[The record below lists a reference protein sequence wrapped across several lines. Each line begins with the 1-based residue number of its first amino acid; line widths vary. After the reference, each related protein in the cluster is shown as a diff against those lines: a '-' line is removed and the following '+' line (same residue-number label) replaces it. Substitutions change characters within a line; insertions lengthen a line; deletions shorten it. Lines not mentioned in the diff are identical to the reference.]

1 MRDPVALPDHHDGAM
16 WLHRARCAIGPRKN
30 PLASIRVVD
39 GLLTHVVVDGLLPS
53 GLEQTHVDLD
63 GFLVLPGFINAH
75 DHLQFSLFPK
85 LANPPYRNYIDWGE
99 DIHLTFPDVIAKH
112 KSVSKDIRLWWGGIR
127 NLLCGVTTV
136 CHHDAQ
142 WPELQKQEFP
152 VKVMQNFGWAH
163 SLILGGD
170 LVKAR
175 SATPPGSVFVMHA
188 CEGIDDRSREEL
200 FELDR
205 LGLLDA
211 NTILVHGLAID
222 HSGIALIQQR
232 RASLIMCPSSN
243 QFLFEELPKITTFE
257 ANGNI
262 CVGSDSPL
270 TATGDLL
277 DEIRFAMTYCKV
289 TPDLAYRM
297 LTEAPAAILRLREG
311 EGTIRASGPADLIAL
326 RDTGQDAA
334 DRLHTLSLADV
345 EFVMIRGRVQ
355 LASPEIL
362 ERLSVPLRQGLEPL
376 WINGTIRWL
385 RAPVNELLRNTEA
398 ILGSGEVR
406 LGGKPIRRVIW
417 AEAED
422 RNGAAKQTCLSASI

>member
-1 MRDPVALPDHHDGAM
+1 MRDPVTLPDHSDGAM
-16 WLHRARCAIGPRKN
+16 WLHGARCAIRPRNN
-30 PLASIRVVD
+30 PLASIRIA
-39 GLLTHVVVDGLLPS
+39 GGRLTHVVVDGLPS
-53 GLEQTHVDLD
+53 SGSEQTYVDLG

-99 DIHLTFPDVIAKH
+99 DIHLTYPDVIAKH
-112 KSVSKDIRLWWGGIR
+112 KSVSKNVRLWWGGIR

-136 CHHDAQ
+136 CHHDAR

-152 VKVMQNFGWAH
+152 VKVMQKFGWAH

-170 LVKAR
+170 ILKAR

-188 CEGIDDRSREEL
+188 CEGIDDRSRQEL

-211 NTILVHGLAID
+211 DTVLVHGLAID

-243 QFLFEELPKITTFE
+243 QFLFECLPKITMLKTIR
-257 ANGNI
+257 NI

-270 TATGDLL
+270 TAIGDLL
-277 DEIRFAMTYCKV
+277 DEIRFAMTYCNV
-289 TPDLAYRM
+289 APDLAYQM

-311 EGTIRASGPADLIAL
+311 EGAIRASGPADLIAL

-355 LASPEIL
+355 LASSVIL
-362 ERLSVPLRQGLEPL
+362 ERLSAPMRQGLEPL
-376 WINGTIRWL
+376 WIDGTIRWL
-385 RAPVNELLRNTEA
+385 RAPVNELLQSTEA

-406 LGGKPIRRVIW
+406 LGGKPIRRVKW

-422 RNGAAKQTCLSASI
+422 RYGAA

>member
-1 MRDPVALPDHHDGAM
+1 MRDPVALPNPYDGAI
-16 WLHRARCAIGPRKN
+16 WLHGARCAIGPREN
-30 PLASIRVVD
+30 PPASIEVAGGR
-39 GLLTHVVVDGLLPS
+39 LTQVVVDGPPPS
-53 GLEQTHVDLD
+53 ERDQTQIDLD

-99 DIHLTFPDVIAKH
+99 DIHVTFPDVIAKH
-112 KSVSKDIRLWWGGIR
+112 KSVSKDVRLWWGGIR

-142 WPELQKQEFP
+142 WPELQKEEFP
-152 VKVMQNFGWAH
+152 VKVMQKFGWAH
-163 SLILGGD
+163 SLTLGGD
-170 LVKAR
+170 VLKAR
-175 SATPPGSVFVMHA
+175 SATPPGCVFVMHA

-211 NTILVHGLAID
+211 DTVLVHGLAID
-222 HSGIALIQQR
+222 QAGIALMQRR
-232 RASLIMCPSSN
+232 RASLIVCPSSN
-243 QFLFEELPKITTFE
+243 QFLFECLPKITTLKTI
-257 ANGNI
+257 GNI

-270 TATGDLL
+270 TGTGDLL
-277 DEIRFAMTYCKV
+277 DEIRFAMTHCKL
-289 TPDLAYRM
+289 TSDLAYHL
-297 LTEAPAAILRLREG
+297 LTEAPAGILRFQEG

-334 DRLHTLSLADV
+334 DRLLTLSLTDV

-355 LASPEIL
+355 LASSAIL
-362 ERLSVPLRQGLEPL
+362 ERLSIPMRQGLEPL
-376 WINGTIRWL
+376 WIDGTIRWL
-385 RAPVNELLRNTEA
+385 RAPVNELLQSAEA

-406 LGGKPIRRVIW
+406 LGGKPIRRVQSV
-417 AEAED
+417 EAED
-422 RNGAAKQTCLSASI
+422 HYGAA

>member
-1 MRDPVALPDHHDGAM
+1 MRDPVALPDRNDGSV
-16 WLHRARCAIGPRKN
+16 WLHGARCAIGPRKN
-30 PLASIRVVD
+30 PLASIRVV
-39 GLLTHVVVDGLLPS
+39 GTYLTHVVTDGLSPS
-53 GLEQTHVDLD
+53 ALKREHTYIDLD

-85 LANPPYRNYIDWGE
+85 LANPPYRNYVEWGE

-112 KSVSKDIRLWWGGIR
+112 KSVSKDVRLWWGGIR

-142 WPELQKQEFP
+142 WPELQKEEFP
-152 VKVMQNFGWAH
+152 VKVMKTFGWAH
-163 SLILGGD
+163 SLTLGGD
-170 LVKAR
+170 ILKAR
-175 SATPPGSVFVMHA
+175 SATPPGSVFIVHA

-211 NTILVHGLAID
+211 DTVLVHGLAID
-222 HSGIALIQQR
+222 DSDIALIQQR
-232 RASLIMCPSSN
+232 HTSLIVCPSSN
-243 QFLFEELPKITTFE
+243 QLLFEYLPKVTTLKTIE
-257 ANGNI
+257 NI

-277 DEIRFAMTYCKV
+277 DEIRFVMTYCNV
-289 TPDLAYRM
+289 TPDLAYHM

-311 EGTIRASGPADLIAL
+311 EGTIRASGPADLIAI
-326 RDTGQDAA
+326 RDTGHDAA

-355 LASPEIL
+355 LASSAIL
-362 ERLSVPLRQGLEPL
+362 ERLPVPMRQELEPL
-376 WINGTIRWL
+376 WIDGTIRWL
-385 RAPVNELLRNTEA
+385 RAPVNELLRSTEA

-406 LGGKPIRRVIW
+406 LGGKPIRRVKW

-422 RNGAAKQTCLSASI
+422 RYGAA

>member
-1 MRDPVALPDHHDGAM
+1 MRDPIALPDRYDGAI
-16 WLHRARCAIGPRKN
+16 WLHGARCAIGPRKN
-30 PLASIRVVD
+30 RPASIKVVGGRLTQVVD
-39 GLLTHVVVDGLLPS
+39 GLPPS
-53 GLEQTHVDLD
+53 GRDHTQIDLD

-99 DIHLTFPDVIAKH
+99 DIHLTFRDVIAKH
-112 KSVSKDIRLWWGGIR
+112 KSVSKDVRLRWGGIR

-142 WPELQKQEFP
+142 WPELQKEGFP
-152 VKVMQNFGWAH
+152 VKVMQKFGWAH
-163 SLILGGD
+163 SLTLGGNI
-170 LVKAR
+170 LKAR
-175 SATPPGSVFVMHA
+175 SATLPGSVFVMHA

-211 NTILVHGLAID
+211 DTVLVHGLAVD
-222 HSGIALIQQR
+222 QSGIELIQQR

-243 QFLFEELPKITTFE
+243 QFLFGCLPKTTTLKTI
-257 ANGNI
+257 GNI

-277 DEIRFAMTYCKV
+277 DEIRFAMTYCKI
-289 TPDLAYRM
+289 TPDLAYHM

-334 DRLHTLSLADV
+334 DRLHTLSLADI

-355 LASPEIL
+355 LASSAIL
-362 ERLSVPLRQGLEPL
+362 ERLPAAVCQGLEPL
-376 WINGTIRWL
+376 WIDGSIRWL
-385 RAPVNELLRNTEA
+385 RAPVNELLQSAET

-406 LGGKPIRRVIW
+406 LGGKPIRRVKS

-422 RNGAAKQTCLSASI
+422 RYGAA

>member
-1 MRDPVALPDHHDGAM
+1 MRNPVALPDHLDAAT
-16 WLHRARCAIGPRKN
+16 WLHGARCAIGPRKN
-30 PLASIRVVD
+30 PLASIRVA
-39 GLLTHVVVDGLLPS
+39 GGRLTHVVTDGLSPS
-53 GLEQTHVDLD
+53 ALKREHTHIDLD

-85 LANPPYRNYIDWGE
+85 LANPPYRNYVEWGE

-112 KSVSKDIRLWWGGIR
+112 KSVSKDVRLWWGGIR

-152 VKVMQNFGWAH
+152 VKVMRKFGWAH
-163 SLILGGD
+163 SLLLGGD
-170 LVKAR
+170 ILKAR
-175 SATPPGSVFVMHA
+175 TETPPGRAFIMHA
-188 CEGIDDRSREEL
+188 CEGIDERARGEL

-211 NTILVHGLAID
+211 NTVLVHGLAID

-232 RASLIMCPSSN
+232 RASLILCPSSN
-243 QFLFEELPKITTFE
+243 QFLFEDLPKVPLLKTIE
-257 ANGNI
+257 NI

-270 TATGDLL
+270 TAAGDLL
-277 DEIRFAMTYCKV
+277 DESRFAMTYCNV
-289 TPDLAYRM
+289 NPNLAYHM
-297 LTEAPAAILRLREG
+297 LTEAPAAILRLQEG
-311 EGTIRASGPADLIAL
+311 EGAIRASGPADLIAI
-326 RDTGQDAA
+326 RDIGHDAP
-334 DRLHTLSLADV
+334 DRLRTLSLAEI

-355 LASPEIL
+355 LASSAIL
-362 ERLSVPLRQGLEPL
+362 ERLSIPMRQGLEPL
-376 WINGTIRWL
+376 WIDGTIRWL
-385 RAPVNELLRNTEA
+385 RAPVNELLRSTEA

-406 LGGKPIRRVIW
+406 LGGKPIRRVNW

-422 RNGAAKQTCLSASI
+422 RYGAA

>member
-16 WLHRARCAIGPRKN
+16 WLHGARCAIGPRKN
-30 PLASIRVVD
+30 PLASIRVVG

-142 WPELQKQEFP
+142 WPELHKQEFP
-152 VKVMQNFGWAH
+152 VKVMRKFGWAH

-289 TPDLAYRM
+289 TPDL
-297 LTEAPAAILRLREG
+297 E
-311 EGTIRASGPADLIAL
+311 
-326 RDTGQDAA
+326 
-334 DRLHTLSLADV
+334 
-345 EFVMIRGRVQ
+345 
-355 LASPEIL
+355 
-362 ERLSVPLRQGLEPL
+362 
-376 WINGTIRWL
+376 
-385 RAPVNELLRNTEA
+385 
-398 ILGSGEVR
+398 
-406 LGGKPIRRVIW
+406 
-417 AEAED
+417 
-422 RNGAAKQTCLSASI
+422 

>member
-1 MRDPVALPDHHDGAM
+1 MRDPVALPDHQEDPM
-16 WLHRARCAIGPRKN
+16 WLHGARCAIGPRKN
-30 PLASIRVVD
+30 PLASIRVVS
-39 GLLTHVVVDGLLPS
+39 GGLTHVVVDKLPPS
-53 GLEQTHVDLD
+53 GREQIHVDLD
-63 GFLVLPGFINAH
+63 GYLVLPGFINAH

-112 KSVSKDIRLWWGGIR
+112 KSVSKDVRLWWGGIR
-127 NLLCGVTTV
+127 NLLCGVTSV
-136 CHHDAQ
+136 CHHDVQ
-142 WPELQKQEFP
+142 WPELQKREFP
-152 VKVMQNFGWAH
+152 VRVMQKFGWAH
-163 SLILGGD
+163 SLILGGN
-170 LVKAR
+170 LLKAR
-175 SATPPGSVFVMHA
+175 SATPPGTVFVMHA
-188 CEGIDDRSREEL
+188 CEGIDDRAREEL

-211 NTILVHGLAID
+211 DTVLVHGLAID
-222 HSGIALIQQR
+222 ESGIALIQRR

-243 QFLFEELPKITTFE
+243 QFLFECLPKITALKTI
-257 ANGNI
+257 GNI

-277 DEIRFAMTYCKV
+277 DEIRFVMKYCKI
-289 TPDLAYRM
+289 TPDLAYHM
-297 LTEAPAAILRLREG
+297 LTEGPAALLRLREG
-311 EGTIRASGPADLIAL
+311 EGAIRASGPADLIAL

-355 LASPEIL
+355 LASSAIL
-362 ERLSVPLRQGLEPL
+362 ERLSVPMRQGLEPL
-376 WINGTIRWL
+376 WIDGAIRWL
-385 RAPVNELLRNTEA
+385 RAPVNELLQSAEA

-406 LGGKPIRRVIW
+406 LGGKPIRRVKW

-422 RNGAAKQTCLSASI
+422 RYGAA